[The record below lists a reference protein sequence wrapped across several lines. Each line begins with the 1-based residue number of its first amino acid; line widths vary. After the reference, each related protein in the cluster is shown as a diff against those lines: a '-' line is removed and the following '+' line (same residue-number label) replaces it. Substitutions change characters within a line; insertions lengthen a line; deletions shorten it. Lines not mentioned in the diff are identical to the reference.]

1 MSVSQCIFRG
11 QQKINF
17 SLVGKSK
24 FLWKYDETFKAIK
37 YRKYFWLSKEENCTL
52 SMDIEAAPHKP
63 LERSLVFLV
72 VLLWHLRLLA
82 CPPLFLFPYTKGEK
96 GKAESSFATE
106 EQWQRQQSHR
116 NWRQKLFC
124 YWRPLLP
131 KKSQR
136 RSKVISERMPT
147 KLIVEYHN
155 FFPDVCLLAS
165 QSVFDV
171 PAHQESSSLTA

>member
-1 MSVSQCIFRG
+1 M
-11 QQKINF
+11 
-17 SLVGKSK
+17 
-24 FLWKYDETFKAIK
+24 K
-37 YRKYFWLSKEENCTL
+37 YRKYFWLSKVENCTL

-124 YWRPLLP
+124 YWRPLP

-155 FFPDVCLLAS
+155 FFFRCVSFGKPISLWCASASRVVQLDCLAS
-165 QSVFDV
+165 SKNYRKPID
-171 PAHQESSSLTA
+171 S

>member
-1 MSVSQCIFRG
+1 
-11 QQKINF
+11 
-17 SLVGKSK
+17 
-24 FLWKYDETFKAIK
+24 
-37 YRKYFWLSKEENCTL
+37 
-52 SMDIEAAPHKP
+52 MDIEAAPHKP

-155 FFPDVCLLAS
+155 FFFPMCVFWQAN
-165 QSVFDV
+165 QSLMCQRIKSRPAWLPSIIKELSETYRLVVTPVTNVEFMRSLNSIFDEV
-171 PAHQESSSLTA
+171 QLHA